1 MVRFYDAKDKAEL
14 EKVEKLLKEGGIEY
28 FLVPGKTPGIAPAQ
42 IDVAEEDL
50 PKAEELLRQAAMG
63 RGR

>member
-14 EKVEKLLKEGGIEY
+14 EKVEKLLKAGGIEY
-28 FLVPGKTPGIAPAQ
+28 FLVPGNPPGIAAAQ

-63 RGR
+63 RSR

>member
-14 EKVEKLLKEGGIEY
+14 EKVERLLKAGGIEY
-28 FLVPGKTPGIAPAQ
+28 FLVPGKTTGIAPIQ

-50 PKAEELLRQAAMG
+50 PKAEELLRQAAMA
-63 RGR
+63 RSR